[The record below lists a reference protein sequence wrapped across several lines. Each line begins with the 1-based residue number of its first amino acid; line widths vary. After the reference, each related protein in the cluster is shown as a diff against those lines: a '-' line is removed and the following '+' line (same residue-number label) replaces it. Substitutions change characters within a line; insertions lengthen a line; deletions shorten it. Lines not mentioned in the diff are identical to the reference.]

1 MVKILMIM
9 MHKIQQ
15 FFEKRKQF
23 SKKEEKTPQNA
34 I

>member
-1 MVKILMIM
+1 MKDFDDYDA
-9 MHKIQQ
+9 KIQQ